1 MTTNNSK
8 QLRRQP
14 EQDRAKKN
22 LNAMLDAAATLIG
35 ECGADGFS
43 MAELARRA
51 GVSKPALYRYFP
63 NKQAVLLELA
73 RASFQENRE
82 LLVASLKP
90 DNDDEWQA
98 MRKAMQQ
105 YCQLQRSQPYRSH
118 LRAAIQADPERMA
131 LDMADPRQNSRFAE
145 DIFTERYPGV
155 DRQALRTRLMLIM
168 SCAETV
174 AHMTTQVSSG
184 EAEQLIEQF
193 IQMCQASLPAS
204 RQA

>member
-22 LNAMLDAAATLIG
+22 LNAMLEAAATLIG

-98 MRKAMQQ
+98 MRKA
-105 YCQLQRSQPYRSH
+105 
-118 LRAAIQADPERMA
+118 
-131 LDMADPRQNSRFAE
+131 
-145 DIFTERYPGV
+145 
-155 DRQALRTRLMLIM
+155 
-168 SCAETV
+168 
-174 AHMTTQVSSG
+174 
-184 EAEQLIEQF
+184 IEV
-193 IQMCQASLPAS
+193 M
-204 RQA
+204 